1 MAVARAASSWKLV
14 EATRR
19 CTVTTPAVMGED
31 VLDVPA
37 CLERVR
43 QRDEEAARLLL
54 HHLYPFV
61 IKLVRAHLPRR
72 TSEEDLAQTIFMK
85 IFAHLDQYSG
95 AVPLEHWVS
104 RIAINACLNQ
114 LRVEKVRPEL
124 RWSDLS
130 EEEAY
135 VLQCLTT
142 TASEV
147 HPDEHLASKE
157 LVEKLLER
165 LSPEDRL
172 VIHLLHIEGRSIEEI
187 KQITGWNG
195 PLIKVRAFR
204 ARHKLRSHLAK
215 LMTHE
220 QR

>member
-1 MAVARAASSWKLV
+1 MIA
-14 EATRR
+14 
-19 CTVTTPAVMGED
+19 TTPAAVGEEL
-31 VLDVPA
+31 LDVPA

-54 HHLYPFV
+54 NHLYPFV

-95 AVPLEHWVS
+95 TVPLEHWVS

-114 LRVEKVRPEL
+114 VRVEKVRPEL
-124 RWSDLS
+124 RWSDLTD
-130 EEEAY
+130 EESY
-135 VLQCLTT
+135 VLQSLNVT
-142 TASEV
+142 SHEI
-147 HPDEHLASKE
+147 HPDESFAARE

-165 LSPEDRL
+165 LSPDDRL
-172 VIHLLHIEGRSIEEI
+172 VIHLLHMEGRSIEEI
-187 KQITGWNG
+187 KQITGWKG

-204 ARHKLRSHLAK
+204 ARHKLRLHLAK
-215 LMTHE
+215 LLSSQE
-220 QR
+220 QP

>member
-1 MAVARAASSWKLV
+1 MKTTAVI
-14 EATRR
+14 
-19 CTVTTPAVMGED
+19 GEG

-54 HHLYPFV
+54 HHLYPLV

-72 TSEEDLAQTIFMK
+72 TSEEDLAQIVFMK
-85 IFAHLDQYSG
+85 IFTNLNQYSG
-95 AVPLEHWVS
+95 TVPLEHWVS

-114 LRVEKVRPEL
+114 LRVERVRPEL

-130 EEEAY
+130 EEESY
-135 VLQCLTT
+135 VLQCLSATDED
-142 TASEV
+142 A
-147 HPDEHLASKE
+147 HPDHHLAAKE
-157 LVEKLLER
+157 LVEKLLAS
-165 LSPEDRL
+165 LSAEDRL
-172 VIHLLHIEGRSIEEI
+172 IIQLLHIQGHTIEEI
-187 KQITGWNG
+187 KQITGWKG

-204 ARHKLRSHLAK
+204 ARNKLRSHLAK
-215 LMTHE
+215 LMPEE

>member
-1 MAVARAASSWKLV
+1 VN
-14 EATRR
+14 T
-19 CTVTTPAVMGED
+19 TVLMGES

-37 CLERVR
+37 CIERVR
-43 QRDEEAARLLL
+43 QRDEESARLLL

-85 IFAHLDQYSG
+85 VFANLDQYSG

-104 RIAINACLNQ
+104 RIAINTCLNQ

-124 RWSDLS
+124 RWSDLN
-130 EEEAY
+130 EEESY
-135 VLQCLTT
+135 VLESLAS
-142 TASEV
+142 TADEV
-147 HPDEHLASKE
+147 HPDQSFASKE

-165 LSPEDRL
+165 LSPPDRL
-172 VIHLLHIEGRSIEEI
+172 VIQLLHIEGRSIEEI
-187 KQITGWNG
+187 KQITGWKG

-204 ARHKLRSHLAK
+204 ARHKLRGHLAK
-215 LMTHE
+215 LMTEE
-220 QR
+220 QP

>member
-1 MAVARAASSWKLV
+1 MD
-14 EATRR
+14 
-19 CTVTTPAVMGED
+19 VMDET

-37 CLERVR
+37 CIERVR

-72 TSEEDLAQTIFMK
+72 TSEEDLAQTVFMK
-85 IFAHLDQYSG
+85 IFANLDQYSG
-95 AVPLEHWVS
+95 TVPLEHWVS

-114 LRVEKVRPEL
+114 LRVERVRPEL
-124 RWSDLS
+124 RWSDLG

-135 VLQCLTT
+135 VLQCLAATPD
-142 TASEV
+142 EV
-147 HPDEHLASKE
+147 HPDQHFAAKE

-172 VIHLLHIEGRSIEEI
+172 VIQLLHIEGRTIEEI
-187 KQITGWNG
+187 KQITGWKG
-195 PLIKVRAFR
+195 PLVKVRAFR
-204 ARHKLRSHLAK
+204 ARHKLRAHLAK
-215 LMTHE
+215 LLTEE